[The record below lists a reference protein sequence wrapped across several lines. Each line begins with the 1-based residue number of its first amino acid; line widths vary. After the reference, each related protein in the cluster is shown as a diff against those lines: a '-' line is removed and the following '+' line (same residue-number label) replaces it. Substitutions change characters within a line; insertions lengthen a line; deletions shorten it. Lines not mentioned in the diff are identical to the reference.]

1 MGMINGFSN
10 NIRTIWNT
18 CSSGNSIR
26 LFHMET
32 KSIHSKRVDG
42 RVRTRLQETG
52 DDNYKTYRP
61 AEENANRDE
70 GYCKIVPIISRHSNQ
85 INKGERC

>member
-42 RVRTRLQETG
+42 RIRAGFQEAG
-52 DDNYKTYRP
+52 DDNYKAYRST
-61 AEENANRDE
+61 EENANRVKR
-70 GYCKIVPIISRHSNQ
+70 YNKIVPIISRYSNQ